1 MIQIIYEV
9 KNINGKPMM
18 LTRMERF
25 EGTELDWNNL
35 SEKDLAEIIKSKE
48 AVHYPELDPEVVFM
62 TEQKIY
68 EATYRFLPNL
78 VFVPEDFNEDIL
90 YCKDDDDE
98 DDDDEDYEDI
108 DDYIQAYQIIHRPEL
123 KNTIVMMAID
133 DTSFPAYKD
142 MNGKLEVIN
151 PHLVEVITYD
161 HTYLDTLKALDAL
174 ADAALNIPE
183 NRDSNVVVETI
194 NVADLE
200 NGVWRET
207 ADEKED

>member
-9 KNINGKPMM
+9 KDINGKPTM

-35 SEKDLAEIIKSKE
+35 SEKELAEIIKSKE
-48 AVHYPELDPEVVFM
+48 AVHYSELNPEVVFI
-62 TEQKIY
+62 TEKKIY
-68 EATYRFLPNL
+68 ESTYRFLPNL
-78 VFVPEDFNEDIL
+78 AFVPEDFNEEIL
-90 YCKDDDDE
+90 YCKDDNVE
-98 DDDDEDYEDI
+98 G
-108 DDYIQAYQIIHRPEL
+108 YQIIHRPEL
-123 KNTIVMMAID
+123 KNKIVMMAVD

-200 NGVWRET
+200 NGVWRKT